1 MKTNSLN
8 NMNKTGFKVPKD
20 YFENFE
26 DMLLSE
32 LKLKET
38 SKNTGFKVPEDYF
51 KSLDSHITEAVKK
64 DNKPKVI
71 KLFTWKKASYATAIA
86 ASLIL
91 MFNVFY
97 TQKNTLTL
105 DNIETVSIENYLLN
119 EDFQTTDMAS
129 LLTNE
134 DLDDFDSIELNFQ
147 EESLE
152 DYVFENSEIED
163 IISN

>member
-8 NMNKTGFKVPKD
+8 NINKTGFKVPKD

-32 LKLKET
+32 INLKES

-51 KSLDSHITEAVKK
+51 KSLDSHITEAIKK

-71 KLFTWKKASYATAIA
+71 KLFPWKKTAYATAVA

-91 MFNVFY
+91 MLNVFY
-97 TQKNTLTL
+97 KQKDTITL
-105 DNIETVSIENYLLN
+105 DNIETASIENYLLN
-119 EDFQTTDMAS
+119 TDFQTTDMAS